1 MGEDTYLS
9 SGKVLSK
16 TKKTCPRKK
25 YSSLFFSDI
34 DECSSRS
41 LHHCGIGAKCINTQP
56 GYKCECPAGY
66 QGNGK
71 TGCEPAEVK
80 TGCGSDFDCTNNAE
94 CSSKGS
100 CQCRP
105 GFEAKGALCLDID
118 ECTRYTTLY
127 FSFFTAFR
135 SCLFFPLDK
144 SVSFA
149 F

>member
-1 MGEDTYLS
+1 MYLS

-16 TKKTCPRKK
+16 TKKTCLRKIK
-25 YSSLFFSDI
+25 SSLFFSDI

-118 ECTRYTTLY
+118 ECTRYSTSLY
-127 FSFFTAFR
+127 FSFFTVSEAACFFR
-135 SCLFFPLDK
+135 
-144 SVSFA
+144 
-149 F
+149 